1 LTRKLSDGKAVV
13 VVAPS
18 GGVTQGVWYDISGFM
33 GLCTADA
40 LATYDTSLEVAL
52 YEYETTQVHTGDTFA
67 VGDAVYWDATADEFT
82 STVGTNHLIG
92 KATAVKGASDTVL
105 TFKRTTLDS

>member
-1 LTRKLSDGKAVV
+1 MTRKISDGKAVKV
-13 VVAPS
+13 EAPV
-18 GGVTQGVWYDISGFM
+18 GGLEAGIWYDIDNFI

-40 LATYDTSLEVAL
+40 DAGDDSSLEVAL
-52 YEYETTQVHTGDTFA
+52 YEYESTQLHTGDTFA
-67 VGDAVYWDATADEFT
+67 VGDAVYWDSTADEFT

-92 KATAVKGASDTVL
+92 QATEVTGAGGTVV